1 MEARDPRMEP
11 RGGGSPRLA
20 SGNAPAGR
28 HEVVLKAREQATIS
42 GVLHVASFDDH
53 EIVLDTNLGALTV
66 LGHELQIKQLDLAQG
81 TFWVEGLIDSLAYAP
96 DRKSAR
102 NAAGGRRGMFGRMF
116 R

>member
-1 MEARDPRMEP
+1 MDGHDPRIES
-11 RGGGSPRLA
+11 RGGSPRPA
-20 SGNAPAGR
+20 AGTAPAR

-42 GVLHVASFDDH
+42 GVLHVSSFDDH
-53 EIVLDTNLGALTV
+53 EIVLDTSLGALTV

-96 DRKSAR
+96 DRKS
-102 NAAGGRRGMFGRMF
+102 GRSQGTGHRPGMFGRLF